1 MSGFGLKENLQDSGY
16 KGIIGDAFEWLN
28 IFIDNGIYKKEI
40 VKELT
45 NPDIFNRFKK
55 QLVSISISSGSIDI
69 FGYSKPLLRNGLYMF
84 IKIHK
89 FDNIDEKLGLVLS
102 SLDVIKFLSNWN
114 LINLYSKHI
123 IDFLNAISIFDNRML
138 IISLSALLKT
148 YKQQNKEL
156 DTLLSIINGAI
167 NEYSKK
173 TI

>member
-1 MSGFGLKENLQDSGY
+1 
-16 KGIIGDAFEWLN
+16 
-28 IFIDNGIYKKEI
+28 
-40 VKELT
+40 
-45 NPDIFNRFKK
+45 
-55 QLVSISISSGSIDI
+55 
-69 FGYSKPLLRNGLYMF
+69 MF

-114 LINLYSKHI
+114 LINLYSKHVI
-123 IDFLNAISIFDNRML
+123 NFLNAISNFDNRVL